1 MNFIRKFKRILN
13 ESQGIGI
20 FSRAAHPALNSGSA
34 QPLRCYTGPMAAA
47 GTHRILLVDDE
58 PSILE
63 AIGLYLQGPGVEILN
78 ASELEEA
85 EALIERKNIDL
96 VIADLKLTGVF
107 GLECFQLLTFVRET
121 APQSAV
127 ILLTAFGTPEIEAE
141 AYRRGARYFFHK
153 PVPMDTLAAAVR
165 MIGVP
170 VAP

>member
-1 MNFIRKFKRILN
+1 M
-13 ESQGIGI
+13 Q
-20 FSRAAHPALNSGSA
+20 A
-34 QPLRCYTGPMAAA
+34 LRCYTRQMAAA

-107 GLECFQLLTFVRET
+107 GLEGFQLLTFVRET
-121 APQSAV
+121 APQTAV